1 MKAINEFKLESMTNR
16 QKSFYGKAK
25 VRQYEIGSAVVE
37 VLVSYTSEVAAAVTF
52 GGKVE
57 IFRLY
62 DEEFFESA
70 ENWRGDLLG
79 GYSQTTGRHIE
90 SFFAY
95 LGKAWCGKGDW
106 INRKPVT
113 FDKVEDYARSLTLKV
128 A

>member
-1 MKAINEFKLESMTNR
+1 MNKVNEFKLESMTNR

-25 VRQYEIGSAVVE
+25 IRQFVVDSAVVE
-37 VLVSYTSEVAAAVTF
+37 VLASYKSEVAAAVSI

-62 DEEFFESA
+62 DEEFFEGV
-70 ENWRGDLLG
+70 ENRRGDLLN

-90 SFFAY
+90 SFYAY
-95 LGKAWCGKGDW
+95 LGQKWIGKKGW
-106 INRKPVT
+106 TELAPVT
-113 FDKVEDYARSLTLKV
+113 LDKVEEYAKFLQLNV